1 MEWKVRALD
10 DDGNPIEPK
19 QKEQLEVQEEP
30 KEAATEEVKEEIKQE
45 DGVSQQKEVVNEQVE
60 EQAQDVQEE
69 KQEVEQK
76 LEKPYELDD
85 NSILSYLK
93 DRHNLEVESIDVL
106 KNTGKKEEQSLDLP
120 EDIAKFMEY
129 KKETGRSFEDYAKL
143 QQDWSSVDDTSVMRE
158 YYKQTKPH
166 LDAEEIDYLLSE
178 QYSFDDEIDDEK
190 DIKRKKIAYK
200 EELYKARNHFEGL
213 KEKFK
218 APLESRDAEI
228 PENYKEAF
236 NFYNKYREQSE
247 QDQKAQQDRS
257 RVFSEK
263 TNSLFSDEFKGF
275 EFNVGDKKQSFKPT
289 DINKVKEVQSDIN
302 NFFNQH
308 LDEQGVVKDIS
319 AYHKALYAAQNADA
333 LAKYF
338 YEQGKADATGGIV
351 KETKNIDME
360 VRQNVQTESSGVKF
374 RALENDDTFSFKIKK
389 KIINH

>member
-19 QKEQLEVQEEP
+19 QKEQPEVQEEP

-389 KIINH
+389 R

>member
-389 KIINH
+389 R

>member
-19 QKEQLEVQEEP
+19 QKEQPEVQEEP
-30 KEAATEEVKEEIKQE
+30 KEAATEEVKEEIKEE

-389 KIINH
+389 R